1 MGYIC
6 TYTDKS
12 WVFLETWSS
21 MDTLIEGAWVI
32 CVHISADTLT
42 EGAWVICVHIS
53 ADTLTE
59 GAWDICVHLQ
69 MNHGLDHPWMTQD

>member
-1 MGYIC
+1 MYV
-6 TYTDKS
+6 YTQIKS
-12 WVFLETWSS
+12 WVLHETWSS
-21 MDTLIEGAWVI
+21 MDTLI
-32 CVHISADTLT
+32 

-69 MNHGLDHPWMTQD
+69 MNHGLDHPWVTQD